1 MQEMPADSGEVI
13 VAKGKTL
20 GYLAQHQDMNN
31 DRTIYQEVRTA
42 KADILDME
50 RQIREIEQEMKHL
63 TIVLNLRVVH
73 LQKFSLV
80 KTIQWMNLTAMLN
93 LQLKNY

>member
-1 MQEMPADSGEVI
+1 MLNVI
-13 VAKGKTL
+13 KGDNMGK
-20 GYLAQHQDMNN
+20 
-31 DRTIYQEVRTA
+31 
-42 KADILDME
+42 
-50 RQIREIEQEMKHL
+50 